1 MSTTFVYPPDA
12 TDVFP
17 HPCGSVS
24 VTTAGLV
31 VRLIEAASMAL
42 DAESAAA
49 RLYLERATEVL
60 ATDTLRPDEGE
71 RRGPRLARWQRRR
84 VQALIQDRLGDRLSL
99 DDLAAVTRLS
109 RSHFTRAFKATFD
122 QTPHAYLT
130 AQRITAAQLAMISDD
145 RPLSEIALACGF
157 GDQAHFTRAFRKA
170 VGRPPQIWRRL
181 SRVPGSLETGTLC
194 ESDPYP
200 GRNASAPW
208 EVRRQADRP

>member
-12 TDVFP
+12 ADDFSR
-17 HPCGSVS
+17 PCGSVS

-31 VRLIEAASMAL
+31 VRLIEAAARAL

-60 ATDTLRPDEGE
+60 VTDTLRPDEDEAG
-71 RRGPRLARWQRRR
+71 GPRLSRWQRRR
-84 VQALIQDRLGDRLSL
+84 VQALIQDHLDERLSL
-99 DDLAAVTRLS
+99 DDLAAVARLS

-130 AQRITAAQLAMISDD
+130 AQRIMAAQLAMVSDD
-145 RPLSEIALACGF
+145 RPLSEIALSCGF
-157 GDQAHFTRAFRKA
+157 ADQAHFTRAFRKA

-181 SRVPGSLETGTLC
+181 SRVPGSFERGRPC
-194 ESDPYP
+194 AADISR
-200 GRNASAPW
+200 GRNASALR
-208 EVRRQADRP
+208 EDRRRAHRP

>member
-1 MSTTFVYPPDA
+1 MSTTFVYPPEA

-17 HPCGSVS
+17 HPGASIS

-31 VRLIEAASMAL
+31 VRLIEAASRAL
-42 DAESAAA
+42 DAETAAA
-49 RLYLERATEVL
+49 RLYLDRATEVL
-60 ATDTLRPDEGE
+60 ATDTFGLDEREGT
-71 RRGPRLARWQRRR
+71 GPRLARWQRRR
-84 VQALIQDRLGDRLSL
+84 VQALIQDRLGERLSL

-122 QTPHAYLT
+122 QTPHAFLT

-170 VGRPPQIWRRL
+170 VGRPPQLWRRL
-181 SRVPGSLETGTLC
+181 SRVPESLEI
-194 ESDPYP
+194 EPRSASDPSA
-200 GRNASAPW
+200 GTSASAM
-208 EVRRQADRP
+208 RAGGGQGDL